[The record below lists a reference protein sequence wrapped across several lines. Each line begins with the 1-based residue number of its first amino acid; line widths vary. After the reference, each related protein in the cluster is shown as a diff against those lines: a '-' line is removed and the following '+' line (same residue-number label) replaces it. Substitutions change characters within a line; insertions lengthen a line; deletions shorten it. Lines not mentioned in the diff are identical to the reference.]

1 MKTRHAMRRDAV
13 EAEIIKAA
21 RQLGVCLWQLTT
33 PVDWISLIAGKWFP
47 VEIKDAAREGHKNE
61 FTPAQVAFFAESL
74 RNNGTVLVWRSVAD
88 VIADVQRI
96 RGAK

>member
-1 MKTRHAMRRDAV
+1 MTRYALRRDGA
-13 EAEIIKAA
+13 EPEIIKAA

-33 PVDWISLIAGKWFP
+33 PVDWLSLIAGKWFP

-61 FTPAQVAFFAESL
+61 FTPAQVAFSMECSH
-74 RNNGTVLVWRSVAD
+74 NNGPVLIWRSVAD